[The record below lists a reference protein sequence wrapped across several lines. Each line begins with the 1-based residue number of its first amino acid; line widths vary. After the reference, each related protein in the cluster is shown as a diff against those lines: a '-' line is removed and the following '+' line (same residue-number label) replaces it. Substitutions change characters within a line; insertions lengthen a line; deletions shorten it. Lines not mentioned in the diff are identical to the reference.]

1 VGLIA
6 WRGDRLRSPV
16 GIDSPFSREGA
27 FLVNNLL
34 FVLLAV
40 VVLLGTVF
48 PLLYEALEHQQVT
61 VGAPY
66 FDTLLLPIGLALL
79 VLMAIGP
86 ALPWRKATVGTV
98 RDRLTVPAAFGV
110 FVAVVSVIL
119 GVRGVGA
126 VLAFCLGGFAAAS
139 NARQLVLASRGAH
152 RHGIGAWRGFVG
164 RANGGMVVHIGV
176 VVIAVALAAATSLA
190 YRGEVTLRPGTSTV
204 VHGQRI
210 TFEKLAYVS
219 SPARSATEALVLVNG
234 AGPYRPALSQ
244 YGANTDPVG
253 TPAIASNVVHDVYLT
268 IDSLPANPKGPVGIG
283 VIVQPL
289 VVWLWVGGAILVLG
303 SVLALVP
310 GRRRRP
316 TDPVSAP
323 LPAMAGGDGRHDADE
338 ENGDGASN
346 GSGGRVGAPVSDGE
360 PDPVSVPM
368 KVPVP

>member
-1 VGLIA
+1 
-6 WRGDRLRSPV
+6 
-16 GIDSPFSREGA
+16 
-27 FLVNNLL
+27 
-34 FVLLAV
+34 
-40 VVLLGTVF
+40 
-48 PLLYEALEHQQVT
+48 
-61 VGAPY
+61 
-66 FDTLLLPIGLALL
+66 
-79 VLMAIGP
+79 M
-86 ALPWRKATVGTV
+86 
-98 RDRLTVPAAFGV
+98 
-110 FVAVVSVIL
+110 VSVVL
-119 GVRGVGA
+119 GVRGIGA
-126 VLAFCLGGFAAAS
+126 VLAFCLGGFAVAS

-190 YRGEVTLRPGTSTV
+190 YRGEVMLRPGTSTT

-210 TFEKLAYVS
+210 TFEKLAFVS

-244 YGANTDPVG
+244 FGANTDPVG

-268 IDSLPANPKGPVGIG
+268 IDSLPADPHGAVGIG

-316 TDPVSAP
+316 TDPVSSP
-323 LPAMAGGDGRHDADE
+323 VPALAGGDGGHDDDP
-338 ENGDGASN
+338 GDVVGGPTARPAVARGPRRESEPASEP
-346 GSGGRVGAPVSDGE
+346 GTAPL
-360 PDPVSVPM
+360 